1 MSPYYAWQMNS
12 FDLRCKS
19 DNYSCLHIFIT
30 IVNTLQ
36 FMHWYKHRSLF
47 FCFKS
52 KNASYL
58 EGSGAKLEAI
68 IRNFTVATTHP
79 VCLHLVVLGSR
90 NNIKFPFL
98 IIIPT
103 AI

>member
-1 MSPYYAWQMNS
+1 
-12 FDLRCKS
+12 
-19 DNYSCLHIFIT
+19 
-30 IVNTLQ
+30 
-36 FMHWYKHRSLF
+36 MHWYKHRSLF

-90 NNIKFPFL
+90 NLLHKYLFDGSMCLPMPPMNI
-98 IIIPT
+98 
-103 AI
+103 